1 MAAATVDRSVELA
14 NQIIAKLEQG
24 IIPWRSV
31 YGGGDTTG
39 GETIVRAKPANVMSL
54 RPYEGRNFLSALTT
68 IGLQGWNS
76 GWFATFK
83 QWQSED
89 CMVRRGERA
98 TSVVSWRQMQTGI
111 DPLTGQPIMEFFQRW
126 FNVFNIEQVEAVS
139 DKGKKF
145 LELSREVIKSPV
157 TVERVPITEVD
168 ANGDLY
174 HQIPLLDRIPSAIG
188 CNIHID
194 AGYVEARYDG
204 VADTIQMPP
213 MVKFIST
220 DAYYTTLLH
229 ECVHATMTQERC
241 GRYQSGVVLAENNYA
256 REELVAEFA
265 SMLLADKF
273 GTVALYIDNHA
284 GYIQHW
290 IRALRQEPKFLKDI
304 MGDAVKAQRFIMTK
318 LGLNNGGTTELAT
331 GDTSDGAGEEEV
343 A

>member
-1 MAAATVDRSVELA
+1 MAREDRSVELA

-24 IIPWRSV
+24 IIPWRTV
-31 YGGGDTTG
+31 YGGGQTTG
-39 GETIVRAKPANVMSL
+39 GETIVCAKPANVMSL

-68 IGLQGWNS
+68 IGLNGWNS
-76 GWFATFK
+76 GWFATYQ
-83 QWQSED
+83 QWKSKS
-89 CMVRRGERA
+89 CTVNLGERA
-98 TSVVSWRQMQTGI
+98 TGVLSWREIQTGI
-111 DPLTGQPIMEFFQRW
+111 DPRTGQPIMEFVQKW
-126 FNVFNIEQVEAVS
+126 FNVFNIEQVSALNDE
-139 DKGKKF
+139 GKRF

-157 TVERVPITEVD
+157 TVERVPITDVD
-168 ANGDLY
+168 IHGNPY

-194 AGYVEARYDG
+194 ASYVEARYYDG
-204 VADTIQMPP
+204 ETDTIQMPP

-229 ECVHATMTQERC
+229 ECVHATMRQDRC
-241 GRYQSGVVLAENNYA
+241 GRFQDGALLTENNYA
-256 REELVAEFA
+256 KEELVAEFA

-290 IRALRQEPKFLKDI
+290 IRALREEPKFLIGI
-304 MGDAVKAQRFIMTK
+304 MGDAVKAQRFILTK
-318 LGLNNGGTTELAT
+318 LGLNNGRTTELET
-331 GDTSDGAGEEEV
+331 GNTSDGAGEEEV